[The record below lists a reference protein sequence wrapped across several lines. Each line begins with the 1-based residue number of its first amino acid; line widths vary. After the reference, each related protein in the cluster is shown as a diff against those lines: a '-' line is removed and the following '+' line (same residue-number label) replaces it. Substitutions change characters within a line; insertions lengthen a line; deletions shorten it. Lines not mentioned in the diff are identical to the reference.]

1 MHNLKVREYNCH
13 FAKLF
18 TPLFIQVSIIIIIII
33 IIIITVI
40 TRVLITD
47 PILGVHLDRYPQHGD
62 TEA

>member
-18 TPLFIQVSIIIIIII
+18 TPLFIQVSIIIII
-33 IIIITVI
+33 TVI
-40 TRVLITD
+40 TSVLISD

>member
-33 IIIITVI
+33 TVI
-40 TRVLITD
+40 TRVTISD
-47 PILGVHLDRYPQHGD
+47 PVLGVHLHRYPQHGD